1 MSWLFYDIL
10 AIFCDAP
17 RVFLDN
23 YVSDVYFKD
32 RYAASQKLFYGYT
45 YAIFGAIIA
54 IIFHQD
60 FNNFTW
66 GAILLLIASGAL
78 SSIANVPY
86 YMALEIDDS
95 TNLGIFL
102 QIAPILYLLINFFV
116 FGESIG
122 IQQLIA
128 FCIILAGPALV
139 ILSARKRSR
148 RLRIKAVFYVFLY
161 VLISV
166 IGNVIFVEKHADG
179 TSFILPLAL
188 FFIGKGIMNLVI
200 VYPNRKWLRHYR
212 RVVKKDK
219 RVFRPLSLNFIFGIA
234 TDATYRIALALAPST
249 AIASAVA
256 DSSTPIVIFF
266 MGIIFTLIWPKF
278 GREKL
283 TRKSVIVHL
292 IATVLVAVG
301 VILVRRT

>member
-1 MSWLFYDIL
+1 MNWIFYDIL

-45 YAIFGAIIA
+45 YAILGIVVA
-54 IIFHQD
+54 IIFAQD
-60 FNNFTW
+60 FANFTW
-66 GAILLLIASGAL
+66 IGILSLVASGAL

-116 FGESIG
+116 FGETIG

-128 FCIILAGPALV
+128 FCIILAGPALI
-139 ILSARKRSR
+139 ILTAKKRSR
-148 RLRIKAVFYVFLY
+148 HLRVKAVFFIFLY

-166 IGNVIFVEKHADG
+166 IGNIIFVESHADG
-179 TSFILPLAL
+179 TSFVLPLAL
-188 FFIGKGIMNLVI
+188 FFLGKGIMNLLI

-212 RVVKKDK
+212 RIVKKDK
-219 RVFRPLSLNFIFGIA
+219 RVFRPLTLNFAFGIA
-234 TDATYRIALALAPST
+234 TDATYRVALALAPST
-249 AIASAVA
+249 AIASAIA

-292 IATVLVAVG
+292 IATALVAIG
-301 VILVRRT
+301 VMLVRNA

>member
-1 MSWLFYDIL
+1 MNWVFYDIL

-45 YAIFGAIIA
+45 YAILGAVIA
-54 IIFHQD
+54 IIFAHD
-60 FNNFTW
+60 FASFTW
-66 GAILLLIASGAL
+66 VGILLLFASGAL

-102 QIAPILYLLINFFV
+102 QLAPILYLLIDFLI
-116 FGESIG
+116 FGETIG
-122 IQQLIA
+122 VKQLIA
-128 FCIILAGPALV
+128 FCIILAGPALI
-139 ILSARKRSR
+139 ILTAKKRSR
-148 RLRIKAVFYVFLY
+148 HLRVKAVFFIFLY

-166 IGNVIFVEKHADG
+166 IGNIIFVENHVDG

-188 FFIGKGIMNLVI
+188 FFLGKGIMNLLI

-212 RVVKKDK
+212 RVVKRDK
-219 RVFRPLSLNFIFGIA
+219 RVFRPLTLNFIFGIA
-234 TDATYRIALALAPST
+234 TDATYRIALDLAPST
-249 AIASAVA
+249 AIASAIA
-256 DSSTPIVIFF
+256 DSSTPILIFF

-292 IATVLVAVG
+292 VATALVAIGVVLVRNA
-301 VILVRRT
+301 